1 MINVREHKN
10 TFLSLSRYVAVQCM
24 NCLKVM
30 VTDLYLFDIAWGK
43 QLAFFR

>member
-1 MINVREHKN
+1 MKNVREHKN
-10 TFLSLSRYVAVQCM
+10 TFLSLSRYVTVQCM

-30 VTDLYLFDIAWGK
+30 VTDLYLFDIAWSK